1 MNIKILKELDTIV
14 EIILIASY
22 NISCLEYMTED
33 PENKKKEITQR
44 FIFMRVALNS
54 IWSITILELNKL
66 LSSSQKDKFRLNSI
80 INRLINNYKNIEWKR
95 EKSIEE
101 LQELNQRLD
110 TCKDKIEKIKTLR
123 DKQIAHKDY
132 MMSPL
137 YLTLKDLKPLLELC
151 QEVYN
156 ELSLSLTGGTT
167 HWGLS
172 ESEKIQP
179 VALSLIKYQRIKELA
194 FQNLANLN
202 DRISTEELI
211 NIIRTNS

>member
-1 MNIKILKELDTIV
+1 MNTKILKELDTIG

-22 NISCLEYMTED
+22 NISCLEYMSDD
-33 PENKKKEITQR
+33 PENKKKETTHR

-54 IWSITILELNKL
+54 IWSISILELNKL
-66 LSSSQKDKFRLNSI
+66 LSSSQKDKFRLTSI

-110 TCKDKIEKIKTLR
+110 KYKDKIEIIKTLR
-123 DKQIAHKDY
+123 DKQIAHKDFLK
-132 MMSPL
+132 SPL

-151 QEVYN
+151 QVVYN
-156 ELSLSLTGGTT
+156 NLSLALTDGTT
-167 HWGLS
+167 YWGLS

-179 VALSLIKYQRIKELA
+179 VVLSLIKYQRIKELA

-202 DRISTEELI
+202 DSISTGEII
-211 NIIRTNS
+211 NIIRSNS